1 MKEPS
6 MCEKEDQDERFTLTR
21 RSKRYEKEVGGEVGG
36 GAGKPVRKGRRR
48 YYRLAENR
56 REQYLR
62 EGVTNTPRK
71 REALL

>member
-1 MKEPS
+1 MKEPN

-21 RSKRYEKEVGGEVGG
+21 RSKRYEKKVGEDGGG
-36 GAGKPVRKGRRR
+36 GAGKPVRKGRRS

-62 EGVTNTPRK
+62 EGVTNTPGRE
-71 REALL
+71 EALL